1 MKLRICICL
10 FVTSVLLA
18 GVASAWYLS
27 GGMEDRIHRSI
38 EKDSISA
45 LEKESSFTGDSDRN
59 QREPAYPEL
68 PVSEAFYYVTL
79 QDNEVIAYTG
89 DHRKICLQTRIDR
102 EELADGLIY
111 QLQQGIYVENLPA
124 LYEYLEN
131 CSS

>member
-27 GGMEDRIHRSI
+27 GEKEDQSNHSI
-38 EKDSISA
+38 GNDSISV
-45 LEKESSFTGDSDRN
+45 LENESSIESGSNGTR
-59 QREPAYPEL
+59 RELPYPEL

-79 QDNEVIAYTG
+79 QNNEVIAYSG

-102 EELADGLIY
+102 EELADVLIY

>member
-1 MKLRICICL
+1 M
-10 FVTSVLLA
+10 
-18 GVASAWYLS
+18 
-27 GGMEDRIHRSI
+27 
-38 EKDSISA
+38 
-45 LEKESSFTGDSDRN
+45 
-59 QREPAYPEL
+59 
-68 PVSEAFYYVTL
+68 
-79 QDNEVIAYTG
+79 IAYSG

>member
-27 GGMEDRIHRSI
+27 GGMEDRIHHSI
-38 EKDSISA
+38 GKDSISA
-45 LEKESSFTGDSDRN
+45 LEKESSVTDDSDRN
-59 QREPAYPEL
+59 QREPAHPEL
-68 PVSEAFYYVTL
+68 LVSEAFYYVTL
-79 QDNEVIAYTG
+79 QDNEVIAYSG
-89 DHRKICLQTRIDR
+89 NHRKICLQTFIDR

-111 QLQQGIYVENLPA
+111 QLKQGIYVENLPA

>member
-1 MKLRICICL
+1 MRLRICICL

-27 GGMEDRIHRSI
+27 GGMEDRIHRSTG
-38 EKDSISA
+38 KDSISA
-45 LEKESSFTGDSDRN
+45 LEKESSFTGDSDRH